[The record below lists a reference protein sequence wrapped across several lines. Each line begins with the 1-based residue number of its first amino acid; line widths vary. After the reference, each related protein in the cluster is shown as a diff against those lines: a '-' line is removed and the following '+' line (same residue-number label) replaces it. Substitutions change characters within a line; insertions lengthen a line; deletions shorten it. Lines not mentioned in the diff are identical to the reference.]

1 MANNIDFQIL
11 QGDQNI
17 EVEIE
22 AGGLNTDVA
31 VMQDNAPDVVVEAE
45 DVETKPVDI
54 EVWQDDT
61 QIVQVQIEVGI
72 GANAYIFYGD
82 TLTGTGTVRDPV
94 NIAPDIMNTIDN
106 SVQEITSTGNI
117 VVERTGN
124 SITITDTTFV
134 FDMAVAQTEWII
146 QHNLNKHPSVTI
158 VDSAGTVGTCEVQF
172 IDNNTCK
179 IITNHAFKGVAYLN

>member
-11 QGDQNI
+11 QDDRDIDVTI
-17 EVEIE
+17 ET
-22 AGGLNTDVA
+22 GGQNTDISVL
-31 VMQDNAPDVVVEAE
+31 QDNTPDVIVEAE
-45 DVETKPVDI
+45 DVETMPVDI
-54 EVWQDDT
+54 QVWQDDAE
-61 QIVQVQIEVGI
+61 IVQVELEVGV
-72 GANAYIFYGD
+72 GPNAHIFYGE
-82 TLTGTGTVRDPV
+82 TLTGTGTFRDPV
-94 NIAPDIMNTIDN
+94 NVAPEIIAAVDN

-124 SITITDTTFV
+124 SISITDTTFV
-134 FDMAVAQTEWII
+134 FDMAVAQTEWVIH
-146 QHNLNKHPSVTI
+146 HNLNKRPAVTI